1 MSTRHARTADK
12 TTNDKHTRIL
22 KALLQKPENRF
33 CVDCRK
39 KDPRWASFNLG
50 CFMCIR
56 CSGVH
61 RSMGTH
67 ISKVK
72 SVDLDSWTVDQ
83 VENMIKWGNEK
94 SNMYWEARLSESSIP
109 NESTSGIDPWIRS
122 KYEHKVFVKKGPFP
136 DPSELG
142 PIDEAMLM
150 QLYGKTEANSRTQA
164 HMDRSKESS
173 GSFGTIAPPP
183 SNPTRSSFPKKPTSS
198 SGVQGADL
206 FAIGQ
211 GSSSTKAP
219 AQVDFF
225 GLNDPVPAP
234 SAQQAQKPSSTNQ
247 SATQDLFSMTAPSPT
262 PSTPATTSQPS
273 TPKPG
278 NTDWKNSIMSLYGN
292 QSSAPKTNNPSGFGQ
307 LQGMDAFGFGQ
318 APAQQQQQQQQQQ
331 QHNPWGNDDGFGAM
345 QHASGPSASNSGF
358 GAFTSTT
365 SNSNSNSNGFG
376 NNGFSNNGF
385 SNGSSQGHAFH
396 QGSGFNQGNGSSGQ
410 GSNFN
415 QTGSGMPQGGDFFSM
430 IAGASRTPVASPP
443 PSNNKNNRPSLAA
456 LEPMHT
462 PRQPSLETLPL
473 ECIQRILEN
482 LSDDCRALYG
492 LLLMNR
498 SWFQMVLPFL
508 YKSPMALID
517 ATWPKLLPYA
527 QVLKKE
533 PPFQAP
539 VASNRP
545 STPADDVRQGPA
557 AMPTDEAQDR
567 QQAGVRSGRS
577 TSSTRRTS
585 TASSSSGYG
594 YGYAPRTH
602 SRSSSHSSTRS
613 IPGEA
618 FHQGRNDALAQ
629 KEQREKL
636 VKRKKMQVLW
646 LLLNCT
652 ISEEEHQA
660 HASALAP
667 IPTADCPDS
676 SSRQSH
682 IKDGPYSNNSEIGA
696 SKHSSSLLALDPD
709 PNLDIDTTFFR
720 PVVDY
725 LSYYTHHYH
734 PGLRLSIWRLFPSI
748 EDDFTIEWRLINHS
762 PGRIRELFMETVQL
776 QDLLPLAAKLETLQR
791 IRTCH
796 EAWDV
801 PGSMEFMS
809 MHNQLFGT
817 VRMLEFAAYLPDRY
831 DTAMN
836 DDIGQL
842 ISQVDHLTVLELS
855 GFEMLRTQ
863 LSLIPRMHLK
873 VLRLKCGKSNP
884 EILPSTT
891 SHRYT
896 DLAENSAQNPEEGK
910 ISMASFLSQCRQL
923 EELLLRPVDEDLLEW
938 AVQERRE
945 FQADSL
951 LAAPNSASSSP
962 ALAHDPK
969 PTMVPL
975 RTIELFGEENEH
987 IATTICHA
995 AEAFQDTLE
1004 VIKVNGHSYIA
1015 NRTFKSLSW
1024 RCMLPRLKVLKIVGR
1039 SNLPFDL
1046 QSLRYCPALTT
1057 LDLSKY
1063 SGMRACSEAL
1073 LLNLKYLTKL
1083 EYLGLSS
1090 FDHLTDSTLRT
1101 ILGCMPRLKHLRL
1114 AIGDSAAST
1123 LASSSSL
1130 ASPSTLPTGGGSGPG
1145 RGNASIRTS
1154 SILSGGS
1161 GTSPGSSG
1169 TSGTDVSSTVGS
1181 GGVEMSFRSPFAA
1194 LSLNSSSAASFSTV
1208 SPASSSMTTSP
1219 TPTVPS
1225 LQQQQQQQQQH
1236 QHQQQP
1242 QQLSLGSTNVGSHHH
1257 TPPPPPISTVPS
1269 SSASTYHPYMS
1280 AGASFSG
1287 SAYDLASSARSTSSL
1302 MERFHQENNYLSLE
1316 GILDAIDGLS
1326 ECKNQLEKLSIVL
1339 GKLDFEEHYHRLEQ
1353 YNVLHQDL
1361 EIAVYRYPHS
1371 V

>member
-72 SVDLDSWTVDQ
+72 SVDLDSWTVEQ

-94 SNMYWEARLSESSIP
+94 ANMYWEARLSESSIP

-150 QLYGKTEANSRTQA
+150 QLYGKTEGNTRTQA

-183 SNPTRSSFPKKPTSS
+183 SNPTRSSFPKKPASS

-211 GSSSTKAP
+211 GSSSAKAP

-234 SAQQAQKPSSTNQ
+234 SAQQAQRPSSTNQ
-247 SATQDLFSMTAPSPT
+247 SATQDLFSMTAPSST

-273 TPKPG
+273 TPKTG

-292 QSSAPKTNNPSGFGQ
+292 QSSAPKSNNGFGQ

-318 APAQQQQQQQQQQ
+318 APVQPQQQQQQQ

-345 QHASGPSASNSGF
+345 QHASGPSTSNSAF
-358 GAFTSTT
+358 GAFTSAT
-365 SNSNSNSNGFG
+365 STPTNNNNNAFGNNGFG
-376 NNGFSNNGF
+376 NNGFG
-385 SNGSSQGHAFH
+385 NGSSN
-396 QGSGFNQGNGSSGQ
+396 GFNQGNGFSQGNGSGQ
-410 GSNFN
+410 GSNFS
-415 QTGSGMPQGGDFFSM
+415 QAGSGMPQGGDFFNM
-430 IAGASRTPVASPP
+430 IAGATRTPVASPP
-443 PSNNKNNRPSLAA
+443 PSNNKNNR
-456 LEPMHT
+456 
-462 PRQPSLETLPL
+462 RPSLETLPL
-473 ECIQRILEN
+473 ECIQCIMQN

-492 LLLMNR
+492 LLLMNK

-508 YKSPMALID
+508 YRSPMALID

-533 PPFQAP
+533 PPLQVPA
-539 VASNRP
+539 ASSRP
-545 STPADDVRQGPA
+545 ATPADEVRPGLTTMA
-557 AMPTDEAQDR
+557 ADEAHDR
-567 QQAGVRSGRS
+567 QQAGMRSGRS
-577 TSSTRRTS
+577 MSSTRRTS

-613 IPGEA
+613 IPGDA
-618 FHQGRNDALAQ
+618 YHQGRNDALAQ

-667 IPTADCPDS
+667 VPPTIDNPDS
-676 SSRQSH
+676 SSSQCPTRDRS
-682 IKDGPYSNNSEIGA
+682 YSNNSGLST
-696 SKHSSSLLALDPD
+696 SKHSSSLLALDPN
-709 PNLDIDTTFFR
+709 PNLDIDTTFFK
-720 PVVDY
+720 PAVDY

-776 QDLLPLAAKLETLQR
+776 QDLVPLAAKLETLQR

-809 MHNQLFGT
+809 LHNQLFGT
-817 VRMLEFAAYLPDRY
+817 VRMLEFAAYLPDHY

-863 LSLIPRMHLK
+863 LGLIPRRHLK

-884 EILPSTT
+884 EMLPSTMT
-891 SHRYT
+891 LQDT
-896 DLAENSAQNPEEGK
+896 DVAADSAQNSEGK
-910 ISMASFLSQCRQL
+910 ISMATFLSQCRHL
-923 EELLLRPVDEDLLEW
+923 EELLLRPVDENLLEW

-945 FQADSL
+945 FQAGSL
-951 LAAPNSASSSP
+951 LAVPSSASPSP

-969 PTMVPL
+969 PTLVPL
-975 RTIELFGEENEH
+975 RTIELFGTESEH

-1004 VIKVNGHSYIA
+1004 VIKVNGHSYNA
-1015 NRTFKSLSW
+1015 NRSFKNLSW

-1046 QSLRYCPALTT
+1046 QALRYCPALKT

-1130 ASPSTLPTGGGSGPG
+1130 ASPSGLPAGGGSGPG
-1145 RGNASIRTS
+1145 RGSANIRASG
-1154 SILSGGS
+1154 ILSSGS
-1161 GTSPGSSG
+1161 GASPG
-1169 TSGTDVSSTVGS
+1169 TSGTDSNGPVGS
-1181 GGVEMSFRSPFAA
+1181 GSGGGGGGVEMSFRSPFAA
-1194 LSLNSSSAASFSTV
+1194 LSLNSSSTASFSTV
-1208 SPASSSMTTSP
+1208 SPVSSSITTSP
-1219 TPTVPS
+1219 TPTLQS
-1225 LQQQQQQQQQH
+1225 QQNQQQTLQQ
-1236 QHQQQP
+1236 P
-1242 QQLSLGSTNVGSHHH
+1242 SSHHH
-1257 TPPPPPISTVPS
+1257 TPLPPPISTVPS
-1269 SSASTYHPYMS
+1269 SSSSTYHPYMS

-1302 MERFHQENNYLSLE
+1302 MERFHLENNFLSLE

-1326 ECKNQLEKLSIVL
+1326 VSKNQLEKLSIVL

>member
-1 MSTRHARTADK
+1 MH
-12 TTNDKHTRIL
+12 
-22 KALLQKPENRF
+22 
-33 CVDCRK
+33 
-39 KDPRWASFNLG
+39 
-50 CFMCIR
+50 
-56 CSGVH
+56 
-61 RSMGTH
+61 
-67 ISKVK
+67 
-72 SVDLDSWTVDQ
+72 
-83 VENMIKWGNEK
+83 
-94 SNMYWEARLSESSIP
+94 
-109 NESTSGIDPWIRS
+109 
-122 KYEHKVFVKKGPFP
+122 
-136 DPSELG
+136 
-142 PIDEAMLM
+142 
-150 QLYGKTEANSRTQA
+150 
-164 HMDRSKESS
+164 
-173 GSFGTIAPPP
+173 PP
-183 SNPTRSSFPKKPTSS
+183 
-198 SGVQGADL
+198 
-206 FAIGQ
+206 
-211 GSSSTKAP
+211 
-219 AQVDFF
+219 
-225 GLNDPVPAP
+225 
-234 SAQQAQKPSSTNQ
+234 
-247 SATQDLFSMTAPSPT
+247 
-262 PSTPATTSQPS
+262 
-273 TPKPG
+273 
-278 NTDWKNSIMSLYGN
+278 
-292 QSSAPKTNNPSGFGQ
+292 
-307 LQGMDAFGFGQ
+307 GQ
-318 APAQQQQQQQQQQ
+318 A
-331 QHNPWGNDDGFGAM
+331 
-345 QHASGPSASNSGF
+345 
-358 GAFTSTT
+358 
-365 SNSNSNSNGFG
+365 
-376 NNGFSNNGF
+376 
-385 SNGSSQGHAFH
+385 
-396 QGSGFNQGNGSSGQ
+396 
-410 GSNFN
+410 
-415 QTGSGMPQGGDFFSM
+415 
-430 IAGASRTPVASPP
+430 
-443 PSNNKNNRPSLAA
+443 
-456 LEPMHT
+456 
-462 PRQPSLETLPL
+462 SLESLPL

-482 LSDDCRALYG
+482 LSDDCHALYG
-492 LLLMNR
+492 LLLMNK
-498 SWFQMVLPFL
+498 SWFQMVLPVL

-533 PPFQAP
+533 PLLQAP
-539 VASNRP
+539 AILRRP
-545 STPADDVRQGPA
+545 STPADEVRSGPT
-557 AMPTDEAQDR
+557 AMPADEAHD
-567 QQAGVRSGRS
+567 QQPGGMRSGRS
-577 TSSTRRTS
+577 MSSTRRTS

-613 IPGEA
+613 IPGDA

-660 HASALAP
+660 YASVLAP
-667 IPTADCPDS
+667 IPTADNPDT
-676 SSRQSH
+676 SRSQNH
-682 IKDGPYSNNSEIGA
+682 NKDGFYSNSAETSA
-696 SKHSSSLLALDPD
+696 FKHSSSLLALDPN

-720 PVVDY
+720 PAVDY

-776 QDLLPLAAKLETLQR
+776 QDLVPLTAKLETLQR

-809 MHNQLFGT
+809 LHNQLFGS

-863 LSLIPRMHLK
+863 LSLIPRKHLK

-884 EILPSTT
+884 EILPSTAT
-891 SHRYT
+891 PQSK
-896 DLAENSAQNPEEGK
+896 DLTADSAHGSEGI
-910 ISMASFLSQCRQL
+910 ISMATFLSQCRHL
-923 EELLLRPVDEDLLEW
+923 EELHLRPVDENLLEW

-945 FQADSL
+945 FQADFLPATPS
-951 LAAPNSASSSP
+951 SASSSP

-969 PTMVPL
+969 PTLVPL

-1015 NRTFKSLSW
+1015 NRTFKNLSW
-1024 RCMLPRLKVLKIVGR
+1024 RCTLPRLKVLKIVGR

-1046 QSLRYCPALTT
+1046 QSLRYCPALKT

-1130 ASPSTLPTGGGSGPG
+1130 ASPSVPAGGGSGGPG
-1145 RGNASIRTS
+1145 RGNSSIRTS
-1154 SILSGGS
+1154 GILSGGS
-1161 GTSPGSSG
+1161 GASSG
-1169 TSGTDVSSTVGS
+1169 TSGTDASSAVGS
-1181 GGVEMSFRSPFAA
+1181 GGAEMAFRSPFAA
-1194 LSLNSSSAASFSTV
+1194 LSLNSSSAASFSTA
-1208 SPASSSMTTSP
+1208 SPTASSTTTSP
-1219 TPTVPS
+1219 TPALPS
-1225 LQQQQQQQQQH
+1225 LQQQQQQQQQ
-1236 QHQQQP
+1236 QQP
-1242 QQLSLGSTNVGSHHH
+1242 QLPSFSSTNAVAHHP
-1257 TPPPPPISTVPS
+1257 TPLSPPISTAPS
-1269 SSASTYHPYMS
+1269 TASTSSYHPYMS

-1353 YNVLHQDL
+1353 YNLLHPDL